1 MNISCRIANADT
13 QCGQIT
19 NPPEREFYLKY
30 TVKSRKIEWPLKK
43 KSKNFKIKFIN
54 MKIISKLTSISFLL
68 LILSCTTQMT
78 SIMPSNQ
85 HYSMVVNYQIDLEQ
99 SFYGWTDENGYILVP
114 NNDLMKCIKISHN
127 GVEYELGVSNN
138 HIIKYIATTDKRFSV
153 EGYKIGDEIYKTHT
167 IIGWGNYAKINEEWY
182 AAWFTENKNER
193 SGKIQWFFKFDFR

>member
-1 MNISCRIANADT
+1 MKT
-13 QCGQIT
+13 
-19 NPPEREFYLKY
+19 
-30 TVKSRKIEWPLKK
+30 
-43 KSKNFKIKFIN
+43 KNLMAK
-54 MKIISKLTSISFLL
+54 
-68 LILSCTTQMT
+68 LIL
-78 SIMPSNQ
+78 IV
-85 HYSMVVNYQIDLEQ
+85 MVALGVLAI
-99 SFYGWTDENGYILVP
+99 YGNGKVKANSWTDENGYILVP